1 MFDSAPKVCKTQI
14 VTASR
19 LCTVLDMCL
28 ITTTTTTNNRASLFT
43 AHHND
48 YTSTGAI
55 PAPFFAHERS
65 QSSPDAEGHAAHP
78 INSTVI
84 HALTQRPIMTKAR
97 APKTSTITLLV
108 SIALPLF
115 FFLLTLYCNPKSPH
129 EQLPQGTFVVIEQM
143 SLILFFFLSLFF
155 CFFLSFVLFP

>member
-1 MFDSAPKVCKTQI
+1 MLFDSAPKVCKTQI

-28 ITTTTTTNNRASLFT
+28 TTTTTTTNNRASLFT

-97 APKTSTITLLV
+97 APKTSPITLLV

-115 FFLLTLYCNPKSPH
+115 FFPMNYIVTQRAPTNS
-129 EQLPQGTFVVIEQM
+129 
-143 SLILFFFLSLFF
+143 FLKGRSW
-155 CFFLSFVLFP
+155 